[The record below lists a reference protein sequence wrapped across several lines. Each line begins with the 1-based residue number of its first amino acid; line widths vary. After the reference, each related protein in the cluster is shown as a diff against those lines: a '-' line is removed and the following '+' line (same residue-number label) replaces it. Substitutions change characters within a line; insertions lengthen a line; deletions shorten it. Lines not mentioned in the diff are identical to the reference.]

1 MLLPPWGWMFVIA
14 PAAGFG
20 FGMIEAVIGTIIIA
34 AIKDNTAVA
43 MSRLEVLF
51 GIGAMV
57 MPLIASGLISAGYW
71 RMSFLVVAVCAAMTF
86 IFWAKS
92 SFGELD
98 SELSRRSSGQTSGH
112 APAAESPDGTN
123 SPGIKPTRSTYQGR
137 NLALLSLFVLFF
149 FLYVGTEMSLA
160 NFMPAILIEKMNMK
174 EAGAALSV
182 TCFWIAMSIGRL
194 FAGYIAERFQ
204 YRVYVL
210 YSCLAAVVLL
220 MIFPFTNQIW
230 SAFLIILLLGLA
242 LSGVFSIALVFASKM
257 LPGTEESTPSILIAS
272 GGVGGAI
279 LPLVTGWSLDHLEVN
294 HHFLRY
300 RRILDMSFQKRI
312 DHVGIAV
319 RDLETTLRFYTE
331 IVGLEL
337 KDRVTHTNGVIQLAF
352 LGFNGSDETEIE
364 LIQGY
369 SDKLPSEGTVHHF
382 AIHVDD
388 LESEYNRIKETE
400 AEFIDGE
407 IITLPNGYRYFF
419 IYGPEK
425 EWIEFFQR

>member
-1 MLLPPWGWMFVIA
+1 MKKLLWIGCLSYFLIGLAHVVLGSILPVALEHYGKDYSQGGTLIFAQFAGFLGGVLLSPWLNKRFGKRGGLLIAAALLCIAELSYMLLPPWGWMFVIA

-98 SELSRRSSGQTSGH
+98 NELSRRSSDQTPVH
-112 APAAESPDGTN
+112 THAAELPNGTN
-123 SPGIKPTRSTYQGR
+123 PEDIKPTRSTYHGR

-182 TCFWIAMSIGRL
+182 TCFWITMSVGRL
-194 FAGYIAERFQ
+194 FAGYIAEKFQ

-294 HHFLRY
+294 QSAWMLAIF
-300 RRILDMSFQKRI
+300 
-312 DHVGIAV
+312 A
-319 RDLETTLRFYTE
+319 
-331 IVGLEL
+331 VGLL
-337 KDRVTHTNGVIQLAF
+337 IISVIAYQWQRRHTVSSA
-352 LGFNGSDETEIE
+352 S
-364 LIQGY
+364 
-369 SDKLPSEGTVHHF
+369 
-382 AIHVDD
+382 
-388 LESEYNRIKETE
+388 
-400 AEFIDGE
+400 
-407 IITLPNGYRYFF
+407 
-419 IYGPEK
+419 
-425 EWIEFFQR
+425 